1 MPEYS
6 STAAPLARRTGA
18 QWCPHP
24 AHHPLQTPA
33 CSRDW
38 HSPRRPQVLKHQT
51 THHLPL
57 RKQPHHLPSAISQRS
72 NLACLSKANIAVLQQ
87 ASVLFYRWAASSLEA
102 DPTSPGQPRH
112 TVMPENGATNLR
124 DLSVPWLLLII
135 PPNRSTYIGSSS
147 NFFFFLISKNNTE
160 LKHIKPPLPQRHHL
174 WNQGKHFQELL
185 GRPSVCSQHRN
196 PAQLYLL
203 PLQIKH
209 SCYLIYPDIFG
220 SIFQAFETTSVFNQA
235 FKMSSGGLVLS

>member
-1 MPEYS
+1 MSCIQLGGRSHISWTAQTYSYAREWCNKPEGPQCS
-6 STAAPLARRTGA
+6 LAS
-18 QWCPHP
+18 
-24 AHHPLQTPA
+24 AHH
-33 CSRDW
+33 S
-38 HSPRRPQVLKHQT
+38 
-51 THHLPL
+51 
-57 RKQPHHLPSAISQRS
+57 
-72 NLACLSKANIAVLQQ
+72 SKPKYI
-87 ASVLFYRWAASSLEA
+87 
-102 DPTSPGQPRH
+102 H
-112 TVMPENGATNLR
+112 
-124 DLSVPWLLLII
+124 WLLLKL
-135 PPNRSTYIGSSS
+135 
-147 NFFFFLISKNNTE
+147 FFFFLISKNNTE